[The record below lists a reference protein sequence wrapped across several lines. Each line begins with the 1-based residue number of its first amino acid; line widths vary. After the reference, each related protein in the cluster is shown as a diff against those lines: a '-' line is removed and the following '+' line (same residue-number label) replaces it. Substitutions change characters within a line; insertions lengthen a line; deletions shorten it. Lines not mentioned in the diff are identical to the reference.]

1 MSDYGV
7 LTAPDAVRLE
17 RILPGPPERVW
28 AYLTDADKRSTWFGG
43 GVMDLQV
50 GATCRLEF
58 HHENLS
64 HEPTPERFQSA
75 ECASMDIQITAC
87 DPPRLLAYIWGAGN
101 PAASEVR
108 FELSQEGADT
118 RLVLTHF
125 RLANREEMLSVS
137 AGWHTHVDIL
147 SDRLN
152 DVEPRGFW
160 TNYLRLE
167 AEYGTRF
174 PER

>member
-1 MSDYGV
+1 MSEYGV
-7 LTAPDAVRLE
+7 RIAPDAVRLE

-28 AYLTDADKRSTWFGG
+28 KYLTEEDKRSTWFGG
-43 GVMDLQV
+43 GEIDWTV
-50 GATCRLEF
+50 GATSRLLF
-58 HHENLS
+58 QHENLS
-64 HEPTPERFQSA
+64 GEATPERFQTE
-75 ECASMDIQITAC
+75 ECAWLDIMITAC
-87 DPPRLLAYIWGAGN
+87 DPPRLLSYVWGAGN

-137 AGWHTHVDIL
+137 PGWHAHVNIL
-147 SDRLN
+147 EDRLN
-152 DVEPRGFW
+152 GVEPRGFW

-167 AEYGTRF
+167 AEYGTLF
-174 PER
+174 PEE